1 MSDITLIDPK
11 VELFSEENVTTEQHI
26 ARCAR
31 VCYGGE
37 DKPYTEEQDKK
48 LVKGLINK
56 GHLSML
62 RHSSEYI
69 ALHGATP
76 DDMRILS
83 AIPYNTVVP
92 CKETILSTNTQE
104 CLYGETWKILKN
116 YSNCMHISQKDM
128 IDIIS
133 KNAPEYLLAYRLT
146 FCITTQIATSRE
158 LNRKSPN
165 NIAERST
172 RYCSSKDGLS
182 VCKPWWWNNE
192 DTTENMRNDYIV
204 AVSNASQA
212 YKEMLDKGFKPEDA
226 RGILPLDTAT
236 KVVYT
241 YTISEW
247 KDILDLRLYGKT
259 GKPHPNCKVIMA
271 MVRDQINKFIKD
283 HGINYTV

>member
-11 VELFSEENVTTEQHI
+11 VELFSEENVTTEQHV
-26 ARCAR
+26 AHCAR
-31 VCYGGE
+31 VCYGSE
-37 DKPYTEEQDKK
+37 DKPHTEEQDKK

-69 ALHGATP
+69 ALRGITP
-76 DDMRILS
+76 DDIRVLN
-83 AIPYNTVVP
+83 AIPYNTFIP
-92 CKETILSTNTQE
+92 YKMLSTNTQE
-104 CLYGETWKILKN
+104 CLYGETWKILRN
-116 YSNCMHISQKDM
+116 YRDYIHISPKDM

-133 KNAPEYLLAYRLT
+133 KGIPKRILAYRLT

-182 VCKPWWWNNE
+182 ICKPWWWNNE
-192 DTTENMRNDYIV
+192 GTTEDMRNGYLNTM
-204 AVSNASQA
+204 SNASQA
-212 YKEMLDKGFKPEDA
+212 YKGMLDKGFKPEDA
-226 RGILPLDTAT
+226 RGVLPLDTAT

-241 YTISEW
+241 YTIGEW
-247 KDILDLRLYGKT
+247 KDILDLRLYDKT
-259 GKPHPNCKVIMA
+259 GKAHPNCKVVMA

-283 HGINYTV
+283 HGIDYTV

>member
-37 DKPYTEEQDKK
+37 DKPHTEEQDRK
-48 LVKGLINK
+48 LVNGLISK

-62 RHSSEYI
+62 RHSSEYN
-69 ALHGATP
+69 ALHGITP
-76 DDMRILS
+76 DDMRVLS
-83 AIPYNTVVP
+83 AIPYNTIVP
-92 CKETILSTNTQE
+92 CEEKILSANTQE

-116 YSNCMHISQKDM
+116 YSNYMHIPQKDM

-182 VCKPWWWNNE
+182 ICKPWWWNNE
-192 DTTENMRNDYIV
+192 DTTEDMRNGYIV
-204 AVSNASQA
+204 AMSNASQA

-226 RGILPLDTAT
+226 RGVLPLDTAT

-241 YTISEW
+241 YTIGEW
-247 KDILDLRLYGKT
+247 KDILDLRLYDKT
-259 GKPHPNCKVIMA
+259 GKAHPNCKVVMA

-283 HGINYTV
+283 HGIDYTV

>member
-31 VCYGGE
+31 VCYGSE
-37 DKPYTEEQDKK
+37 DKPHTEEQDKK

-69 ALHGATP
+69 ALRGITP
-76 DDMRILS
+76 DDIRVLS
-83 AIPYNTVVP
+83 AIPYNTIVP
-92 CKETILSTNTQE
+92 CKEKILSANAQE
-104 CLYGETWKILKN
+104 YLYGKTRKILKN
-116 YSNCMHISQKDM
+116 PSDYLYISQKNM

-133 KNAPEYLLAYRLT
+133 KSTPEYLLAYRLT

-182 VCKPWWWNNE
+182 ICKPWWWNSE
-192 DTTENMRNDYIV
+192 STTEDMRNGYLNTM
-204 AVSNASQA
+204 SNASQA
-212 YKEMLDKGFKPEDA
+212 YKGMLDKGFKPEDA
-226 RGILPLDTAT
+226 RGVLPLDTAT

-241 YTISEW
+241 YTIGEW
-247 KDILDLRLYGKT
+247 KDILDLRLYDKT
-259 GKPHPNCKVIMA
+259 GKAHPNCKVVMT

-283 HGINYTV
+283 HGIDYTV

>member
-11 VELFSEENVTTEQHI
+11 VELFSEENVTTEQHV
-26 ARCAR
+26 AHCAR
-31 VCYGGE
+31 VCYGSE
-37 DKPYTEEQDKK
+37 DKPHTEEQDKK

-69 ALHGATP
+69 ALRGITP
-76 DDMRILS
+76 DDIRVLN
-83 AIPYNTVVP
+83 AIPYNTFIP
-92 CKETILSTNTQE
+92 YKMLSTNTQE
-104 CLYGETWKILKN
+104 CLYGETWKILRN
-116 YSNCMHISQKDM
+116 YRNYIHISPKDM

-133 KNAPEYLLAYRLT
+133 KGIPKRILAYRLT

-182 VCKPWWWNNE
+182 ICKPWWWNSE
-192 DTTENMRNDYIV
+192 STTEDMRNGYLNTM
-204 AVSNASQA
+204 SNASQA

-226 RGILPLDTAT
+226 RGVLPLDIAT

-241 YTISEW
+241 YTIGEW
-247 KDILDLRLYGKT
+247 KDILDLRLYDKT
-259 GKPHPNCKVIMA
+259 GKAHPNCKVVMA

-283 HGINYTV
+283 HGIDYTV

>member
-31 VCYGGE
+31 VCYGSE
-37 DKPYTEEQDKK
+37 DKPHTEEQDKK

-69 ALHGATP
+69 ALRGITP
-76 DDMRILS
+76 DDIRVLN
-83 AIPYNTVVP
+83 AIPYNTFIP
-92 CKETILSTNTQE
+92 YKMLSTNTQE
-104 CLYGETWKILKN
+104 CLYGETWKILRN
-116 YSNCMHISQKDM
+116 YRDYIHISPKDM

-133 KNAPEYLLAYRLT
+133 KGIPKRIFAYRLT

-182 VCKPWWWNNE
+182 ICKPWWWNNE
-192 DTTENMRNDYIV
+192 GTTEDMRNDYLNTML
-204 AVSNASQA
+204 NASQA
-212 YKEMLDKGFKPEDA
+212 YKGILDKGFKPEDA
-226 RGILPLDTAT
+226 RGVLPLDTAT

-241 YTISEW
+241 YTIGEW
-247 KDILDLRLYGKT
+247 KDILDLRLYDKT
-259 GKPHPNCKVIMA
+259 GKAHPNCKVVMA

-283 HGINYTV
+283 HGIDYTV

>member
-31 VCYGGE
+31 VCYGSE
-37 DKPYTEEQDKK
+37 DKPHTEEQDKK

-69 ALHGATP
+69 ALRGITP
-76 DDMRILS
+76 DDIRVLN
-83 AIPYNTVVP
+83 AIPYNTFIP
-92 CKETILSTNTQE
+92 YKMLSTNTQE
-104 CLYGETWKILKN
+104 CLYGETWKILRN
-116 YSNCMHISQKDM
+116 YRDYIHISPKDM

-133 KNAPEYLLAYRLT
+133 IGIPKRILAYRLT

-172 RYCSSKDGLS
+172 RYCSSKDRLS
-182 VCKPWWWNNE
+182 ICKPWWWNSE
-192 DTTENMRNDYIV
+192 STTEDMRNGYLNTM
-204 AVSNASQA
+204 SNASQA
-212 YKEMLDKGFKPEDA
+212 YKGMLDKGFKPEDA
-226 RGILPLDTAT
+226 RGVLPLDTAT

-241 YTISEW
+241 YTIGEW
-247 KDILDLRLYGKT
+247 KDILDLRLYDKT
-259 GKPHPNCKVIMA
+259 GKAHPNCKVVMA

-283 HGINYTV
+283 HGIDYTV